1 MMITVLPTETAEAAT
16 TKISKCKVSISKTSY
31 NYTGSACKPKVVVK
45 YKNKTLKNGKDYKV
59 AYSNNVN
66 PGTATVKITGKGK
79 YSGTVKKTFKIKN
92 TLSVTL
98 SKKTYTYSGKANK
111 PKLTVKSGKTKL
123 ASKYYSA
130 TYKNNVKAGTA
141 QVIVKGKGKDRKSVV

>member
-1 MMITVLPTETAEAAT
+1 M
-16 TKISKCKVSISKTSY
+16 
-31 NYTGSACKPKVVVK
+31 VVK

-98 SKKTYTYSGKANK
+98 SKKTYTHTFGKSL
-111 PKLTVKSGKTKL
+111 LTRWACIQKF
-123 ASKYYSA
+123 
-130 TYKNNVKAGTA
+130 
-141 QVIVKGKGKDRKSVV
+141 Q